1 MSLLQPGDTVGFVA
15 TSSGLEGRDIAP
27 AVNYFE
33 QKLHLK
39 VKLAPNLSYAYRY
52 MAGTDAERGKCL
64 TEMYR
69 NPEVKALFAIRGA
82 GGSSRMLNFLDY
94 DIIARH
100 SKPLFGL
107 SDVTAV
113 QNALVAGAS
122 TPAYTGFL
130 PIYDI
135 KNDSLNSELE
145 TSLKNILFAPV
156 HCLKSGT
163 SLYPGKAEGQ
173 IIGGCLTSFLYLA
186 GTNYMPDLAGKIL
199 LIEDTDE
206 KTYKLDLMFSQLKQL
221 KNFDK
226 LHGIIIGAFS
236 DCIVID
242 SFDGDVDTCIKDFT
256 EGLNIPVISGFNY
269 GHIPDRSIV
278 PLGIPVKMTSAAT
291 GCSISW

>member
-1 MSLLQPGDTVGFVA
+1 M
-15 TSSGLEGRDIAP
+15 
-27 AVNYFE
+27 
-33 QKLHLK
+33 
-39 VKLAPNLSYAYRY
+39 
-52 MAGTDAERGKCL
+52 
-64 TEMYR
+64 
-69 NPEVKALFAIRGA
+69 
-82 GGSSRMLNFLDY
+82 DY

-113 QNALVAGAS
+113 QNALVARAS

-130 PIYDI
+130 PVYDI
-135 KNDSLNSELE
+135 KNDSLNSGLE

-221 KNFDK
+221 KILINCTASSSALFPIA
-226 LHGIIIGAFS
+226 LLLTVLTVMS
-236 DCIVID
+236 
-242 SFDGDVDTCIKDFT
+242 
-256 EGLNIPVISGFNY
+256 IPVSRTLLKG
-269 GHIPDRSIV
+269 
-278 PLGIPVKMTSAAT
+278 
-291 GCSISW
+291 

>member
-15 TSSGLEGRDIAP
+15 TSSGLEDRNIAP

-39 VKLAPNLSYAYRY
+39 VKQAPNLSYAYRY

-69 NPEVKALFAIRGA
+69 DPEVKALFAIRGA

-113 QNALVAGAS
+113 QNALIARAS

-130 PIYDI
+130 PVYDI
-135 KNDSLNSELE
+135 KDDSLNPKLE
-145 TSLKNILFAPV
+145 TSLKDVLFAPV
-156 HCLKSGT
+156 HHLKSGT

-173 IIGGCLTSFLYLA
+173 IVGGCLTSFLYLA
-186 GTNYMPDLAGKIL
+186 GTGYMPDLAGKVL

-206 KTYKLDLMFSQLKQL
+206 KRKVEGAVEVIHSSLKYFGIEFDEGADLSGDYGPYYQRQRAVIYHAYAKELIRKGLAYPCFCTEEDLEKLQELLDRKKAELK
-221 KNFDK
+221 
-226 LHGIIIGAFS
+226 
-236 DCIVID
+236 
-242 SFDGDVDTCIKDFT
+242 
-256 EGLNIPVISGFNY
+256 
-269 GHIPDRSIV
+269 
-278 PLGIPVKMTSAAT
+278 
-291 GCSISW
+291 

>member
-100 SKPLFGL
+100 SKP
-107 SDVTAV
+107 
-113 QNALVAGAS
+113 
-122 TPAYTGFL
+122 
-130 PIYDI
+130 
-135 KNDSLNSELE
+135 
-145 TSLKNILFAPV
+145 
-156 HCLKSGT
+156 
-163 SLYPGKAEGQ
+163 
-173 IIGGCLTSFLYLA
+173 
-186 GTNYMPDLAGKIL
+186 
-199 LIEDTDE
+199 
-206 KTYKLDLMFSQLKQL
+206 
-221 KNFDK
+221 
-226 LHGIIIGAFS
+226 
-236 DCIVID
+236 
-242 SFDGDVDTCIKDFT
+242 
-256 EGLNIPVISGFNY
+256 
-269 GHIPDRSIV
+269 
-278 PLGIPVKMTSAAT
+278 
-291 GCSISW
+291 CSV

>member
-1 MSLLQPGDTVGFVA
+1 M
-15 TSSGLEGRDIAP
+15 
-27 AVNYFE
+27 
-33 QKLHLK
+33 
-39 VKLAPNLSYAYRY
+39 
-52 MAGTDAERGKCL
+52 
-64 TEMYR
+64 
-69 NPEVKALFAIRGA
+69 
-82 GGSSRMLNFLDY
+82 DY

-113 QNALVAGAS
+113 QNALVARAS

-226 LHGIIIGAFS
+226 LHGIIIGAFPIAS
-236 DCIVID
+236 LLTVLTAM
-242 SFDGDVDTCIKDFT
+242 S
-256 EGLNIPVISGFNY
+256 IPVSRTLLKG
-269 GHIPDRSIV
+269 
-278 PLGIPVKMTSAAT
+278 
-291 GCSISW
+291 

>member
-1 MSLLQPGDTVGFVA
+1 M
-15 TSSGLEGRDIAP
+15 
-27 AVNYFE
+27 
-33 QKLHLK
+33 
-39 VKLAPNLSYAYRY
+39 SYAYRY
-52 MAGTDAERGKCL
+52 MAGTDVERGKCL

-113 QNALVAGAS
+113 QNALVARAS

-130 PIYDI
+130 PVYDI

-226 LHGIIIGAFS
+226 LHGII
-236 DCIVID
+236 
-242 SFDGDVDTCIKDFT
+242 
-256 EGLNIPVISGFNY
+256 LGFFRLHCY
-269 GHIPDRSIV
+269 
-278 PLGIPVKMTSAAT
+278 
-291 GCSISW
+291 